1 MIRGFLIKISIFAVV
16 NSLNKRHMKRV
27 LVIFILSIIFFN
39 CSNDSGGGMVT
50 PPVENLKPV
59 AVADTGTTIE
69 DEQLN
74 INVLSND
81 TVITGSSV
89 TSFDANSANGGSVV
103 ENRDG
108 TFTYTPAPNFVGSD
122 TFNYTLC
129 DNDPTPDCSTTTVTI
144 TVTDEGS
151 PSASDDQVNTVK
163 NTTVII
169 NDYAQNDTVIDNAKI
184 ESVDTS
190 STNGTVTINDDGTIS
205 YAPQTDF
212 IGNDSFTYTI
222 CDDDTPNPTCATATI
237 TVSVLE
243 AITFNIPTALTAYYS
258 TLPIT
263 TDSDL
268 NFKFVSNHTSDKHTT
283 ILSYGERHNFLYNAD
298 EDAANTANVI
308 LMYNSESR
316 DEREYTSG
324 NNPHSPQTFNTEHVY
339 PQSRL
344 EAANAV
350 TDLHHLRSCDANVN
364 SNRSNFPFVDASG
377 TFELING
384 NSWYPGDEWK
394 GDVAR
399 MMMYL
404 NVRYGETFE
413 KVGTLNLFLEW
424 NAADP
429 VSPFELQRNAIIQG
443 AQGNRNPFIDNPYL
457 ATLIWGGTP
466 AENRWE

>member
-1 MIRGFLIKISIFAVV
+1 
-16 NSLNKRHMKRV
+16 MKRV
-27 LVIFILSIIFFN
+27 LSIFIVSIVFLN
-39 CSNDSGGGMVT
+39 CSSDNGGGTVVK

-59 AVADTGTTIE
+59 AVADAGTTIE
-69 DEQLN
+69 DEELS
-74 INVLSND
+74 INLLSND

-89 TSFDANSANGGSVV
+89 NSFDANTANGGTVV
-103 ENRDG
+103 DNRDG
-108 TFTYTPAPNFVGSD
+108 TYTYTPATSFVGSD

-129 DNDPTPDCSTTTVTI
+129 DNDPTPDCSTAVVTI

-163 NTTVII
+163 NTTIII
-169 NDYAQNDTVIDNAKI
+169 NDYAQNDSTIDDAQIDTVDA
-184 ESVDTS
+184 TG
-190 STNGTVTINDDGTIS
+190 TNGAVTINNDGTIS
-205 YAPQTDF
+205 YTPQTDF
-212 IGNDSFTYTI
+212 VGDDSFTYTI

-243 AITFNIPTALTAYYS
+243 ATAFNIPADLSAYYS
-258 TLPIT
+258 NLSIT

-268 NFKFVSNHTSDKHTT
+268 NFTFVSSHTSDNHTT
-283 ILSYGERHNFLYNAD
+283 ILSYGERHGFLYNAD

-308 LMYNSESR
+308 LMYSSESR
-316 DEREYTSG
+316 DEKEYTSG
-324 NNPHSPQTFNTEHVY
+324 NNSHSPQTFNTEHVY

-344 EAANAV
+344 EATNAV
-350 TDLHHLRSCDANVN
+350 TDLHHLRSCDASVN
-364 SNRSNFPFVDASG
+364 SERSNFPFVTG
-377 TFELING
+377 TGTYQVIN
-384 NSWYPGDEWK
+384 NNTWYPGDEWK

-399 MMMYL
+399 MIMYL

-413 KVGTLNLFLEW
+413 KVGTLDLFLAW

-429 VSPFELQRNAIIQG
+429 VSDFELQRNAIIQG

>member
-1 MIRGFLIKISIFAVV
+1 
-16 NSLNKRHMKRV
+16 MKRV
-27 LVIFILSIIFFN
+27 LSILI
-39 CSNDSGGGMVT
+39 CSLVLLTCSKDSGGGMVK
-50 PPVENLKPV
+50 PPEENLKPV
-59 AVADTGTTIE
+59 AVADTASTIE
-69 DEQLN
+69 DEDID

-81 TVITGSSV
+81 TVITGSRI
-89 TSFDANSANGGSVV
+89 TSFDANGTSGGSII

-108 TFTYTPAPNFVGSD
+108 TFTYTPANNFVGSD
-122 TFNYTLC
+122 TFTYTLC
-129 DNDPTPDCSTTTVTI
+129 DNDPTPDCSTAMVTI
-144 TVTDEGS
+144 TVTDAGS
-151 PSASDDQVNTVK
+151 PTAADDQVNTVK
-163 NTTVII
+163 NTMII
-169 NDYAQNDTVIDNAKI
+169 IDDYAQNDSTVDGASIAI
-184 ESVDTS
+184 VDAS
-190 STNGTVTINDDGTIS
+190 SAAGTATINNDGTIS
-205 YAPQTDF
+205 YTPQTDF
-212 IGNDSFTYTI
+212 IGDDSFTYTI
-222 CDDDTPNPTCATATI
+222 CDDDTPDPTCATATI

-243 AITFNIPTALTAYYS
+243 ATAFNIPADLSAYYS

-268 NFKFVSNHTSDKHTT
+268 NLTFVSNHTSDKHTT
-283 ILSYGERHNFLYNAD
+283 ILSYGERHGFLYDAD
-298 EDAANTANVI
+298 EDASNTPNVI

-324 NNPHSPQTFNTEHVY
+324 NNSHSPQTFNTEHVY

-344 EAANAV
+344 EAADAV

-364 SNRSNFPFVDASG
+364 SNRSNFPFVDGSG
-377 TFELING
+377 TFDLING
-384 NSWYPGDEWK
+384 NTWYPGDEWK

-413 KVGTLNLFLEW
+413 KVGTLELFLQW
-424 NAADP
+424 NVEDP
-429 VSPFELQRNAIIQG
+429 VSDFELQRNAIIQG